1 MKTIIEQLVRRLIL
15 LCFALTA
22 TILLIVITLI
32 TYQENPEVKEVIKQ
46 EDLLM
51 EWNPEKLI
59 LTNSSV
65 TEEVRKGYYLVS
77 ESFKYMG
84 PLAKNPELRY
94 AGNNLS
100 CTNCHL
106 NGGTLSGS
114 ASWINIMDR
123 FPQFRGR
130 ENRIG
135 TIEDRI
141 NGCMERSMNGRAL
154 PNDSDLMKAIISY
167 MNWISKELP
176 SLNSENF
183 KGYPA
188 IKLPKVA
195 VNLSLGKEIY
205 NRECILCHGKN
216 GAGILYDQQDKG
228 YLYPPLWGNDSF
240 NDGAGMHRVITAA
253 AFIKNNM
260 PYLQASWD
268 NPKLTDEES
277 YHVAGYINSFQR
289 PEKQNKIED
298 FPDKKLKPVSTPYGP
313 WTDNFSSEQHKYGPF
328 TPIIDYY
335 QKTFGLKKTK

>member
-15 LCFALTA
+15 LCFALTG

-114 ASWINIMDR
+114 ASWIGIVDR
-123 FPQFRGR
+123 FPQFGGR
-130 ENRIG
+130 ANKMG
-135 TIEDRI
+135 TLEDRI
-141 NGCMERSMNGRAL
+141 NGCMERSMNGKAF
-154 PNDSDLMKAIISY
+154 PSDAPQLKAMIAY
-167 MNWISKELP
+167 MRWLDEGIPK
-176 SLNSENF
+176 LNTKVF
-183 KGYPA
+183 KGYPNIEIPA
-188 IKLPKVA
+188 IVFGIFHNKV
-195 VNLSLGKEIY
+195 G
-205 NRECILCHGKN
+205 
-216 GAGILYDQQDKG
+216 
-228 YLYPPLWGNDSF
+228 
-240 NDGAGMHRVITAA
+240 
-253 AFIKNNM
+253 
-260 PYLQASWD
+260 
-268 NPKLTDEES
+268 
-277 YHVAGYINSFQR
+277 
-289 PEKQNKIED
+289 
-298 FPDKKLKPVSTPYGP
+298 
-313 WTDNFSSEQHKYGPF
+313 
-328 TPIIDYY
+328 
-335 QKTFGLKKTK
+335 